1 MFNYF
6 VASTYD
12 CSLFGKVQKVA
23 CKAKYGYNLNRNTAL
38 DIMLREQSEENE
50 CKKGINYKSI
60 CRMSLWNVIQHD
72 IY

>member
-23 CKAKYGYNLNRNTAL
+23 CKAKYGYNPNRNTAL

-50 CKKGINYKSI
+50 WQKGIN
-60 CRMSLWNVIQHD
+60 
-72 IY
+72 